1 MLKLSDFKMRPIS
14 GPIAAPSRPASGGAS
29 PRPARRPTA
38 AAGAVLGNNVK
49 SVDHA
54 ATHERNLSRFASK
67 WAAANILKN
76 HDAALS
82 KRLSHCGYVARQF
95 EVTLERKGDTGKAG
109 FDGLKTCASVW
120 CCPCCSPRI
129 SARRKDDLD
138 VLLSG
143 ARASGL
149 AVVMLT
155 LTARHDRQMKL
166 APFLDAL
173 KDAKRRFRQR
183 REWRGLKPVF
193 VGSVTATEVTHGR
206 NGWHPH
212 FHEIAVLD
220 CPPAAS
226 LSLIEGLRAA
236 WLACLHGVGLS
247 GNEAAFQVQ
256 SAQAAGAYV
265 AKFGAAEE
273 LALQGQKRGRNGSR
287 GPWQLLD
294 DARDGCARSAA
305 IWREYALAFRGRRQL
320 VWSPGLK
327 ARFNI
332 GETSDDEAAAEVD
345 PAPPAAE
352 VLRAWAGAGDRW
364 RSARR
369 RRVALVQAAE
379 AGSSLD
385 AAEYGPSDALRWQ
398 LRGGDAVLEPPE

>member
-1 MLKLSDFKMRPIS
+1 MS
-14 GPIAAPSRPASGGAS
+14 GVHGPHAAPVCPASGGAS
-29 PRPARRPTA
+29 PRPAA
-38 AAGAVLGNNVK
+38 AVSAAVGAGVRNNVK
-49 SVDHA
+49 SVRHGEG
-54 ATHERNLSRFASK
+54 HERNLSRYASK
-67 WAAANILKN
+67 WSAANILKN

-129 SARRKDDLD
+129 SARRKDELD
-138 VLLSG
+138 MLMSG
-143 ARASGL
+143 ARAAGH

-155 LTARHDRQMKL
+155 LTARHDRRTAL

-173 KDAKRRFRQR
+173 KRAKQKLRRR
-183 REWRGLKPVF
+183 RDWASLPL
-193 VGSVTATEVTHGR
+193 VGSVTATETTHGR

-212 FHEIAVLD
+212 FHELLLLD
-220 CPPAAS
+220 AAPDQAAR
-226 LSLIEGLRAA
+226 LIEGLRSA
-236 WLACLHGVGLS
+236 WLTSLAAVGLD
-247 GNEAAFQVQ
+247 GEQAAFHVQ
-256 SAQAAGAYV
+256 DASAAGAYV

-273 LALQGQKRGRNGSR
+273 LALQGSKRGRNGSR

-327 ARFNI
+327 ARFGV

-352 VLRAWAGAGDRW
+352 VLRAWAGAGEPW

-369 RRVALVQAAE
+369 RRVALVHAAE
-379 AGSSLD
+379 TGGDLR
-385 AAEYGPSDALRWQ
+385 AAEYGLTDAERWRQ
-398 LRGGDAVLEPPE
+398 VGGESLIDPPD

>member
-1 MLKLSDFKMRPIS
+1 MSFDH
-14 GPIAAPSRPASGGAS
+14 GPMAPVYPAHGAGSSRPAAG
-29 PRPARRPTA
+29 RTA
-38 AAGAVLGNNVK
+38 AAGAALGNNVK

-54 ATHERNLSRFASK
+54 AAHERNLGRYAAK

-95 EVTLERKGDTGKAG
+95 EVTLERKSETGKAG

-129 SARRKDDLD
+129 SARRKDELD
-138 VLLSG
+138 VLLAG
-143 ARASGL
+143 ARSAGL

-155 LTARHDRQMKL
+155 LTARHDRHMRL

-173 KDAKRRFRQR
+173 KEAKRRLRQR

-193 VGSVTATEVTHGR
+193 VGSSTATEVTHGR

-212 FHEIAVLD
+212 FHEILVLD
-220 CPPAAS
+220 CPPADA
-226 LSLIEGLRAA
+226 LACIEGLRAA
-236 WLACLHGVGLS
+236 WLACLQGAGLS

-273 LALQGQKRGRNGSR
+273 LALQGEKRGRNGSR

-294 DARDGCARSAA
+294 DARDGDARAAA
-305 IWREYALAFRGRRQL
+305 IWTEYALAFRGRRQL

-327 ARFNI
+327 ARF
-332 GETSDDEAAAEVD
+332 GVAEVPDDEAASEVD
-345 PAPPAAE
+345 AAPPAAE
-352 VLRAWAGAGDRW
+352 VLRAWAGAGDAW

-369 RRVALVQAAE
+369 RRVALVHAAQV
-379 AGSSLD
+379 GGSLD
-385 AAEYGPSDALRWQ
+385 AAEYGLTDAERWRR
-398 LRGGDAVLEPPE
+398 LGGDSVLEPPE

>member
-1 MLKLSDFKMRPIS
+1 MTYDP
-14 GPIAAPSRPASGGAS
+14 GPSAAPFYPAPRAGSA
-29 PRPARRPTA
+29 RPARRPTA
-38 AAGAVLGNNVK
+38 AAGAPLGNNVK

-54 ATHERNLSRFASK
+54 ATHERNLSRYASK
-67 WAAANILKN
+67 WAAANILKI

-109 FDGLKTCASVW
+109 FAGLKTCASVW

-220 CPPAAS
+220 CPPAAA

-305 IWREYALAFRGRRQL
+305 IWREYALSFRGRRQL

-379 AGSSLD
+379 AGGSLD
-385 AAEYGPSDALRWQ
+385 AAEYGPTDALRWQ
-398 LRGGDAVLEPPE
+398 LRGGDAVLEPPD

>member
-1 MLKLSDFKMRPIS
+1 MLDSLQGHS
-14 GPIAAPSRPASGGAS
+14 APPVCPASGGAS
-29 PRPARRPTA
+29 LRSAGGGTA
-38 AAGAVLGNNVK
+38 AAGAALGNNVK

-54 ATHERNLSRFASK
+54 AAHERNLSRFASK

-82 KRLSHCGYVARQF
+82 KRLSHCGYVARSF
-95 EVTLERKGDTGKAG
+95 EVTLERKAETGAAG

-129 SARRKDDLD
+129 SARRKDELDL
-138 VLLSG
+138 LMSG
-143 ARASGL
+143 ARAEGH

-173 KDAKRRFRQR
+173 KLAKKRLRQR
-183 REWRGLKPVF
+183 REWRGLPF
-193 VGSVTATEVTHGR
+193 VGSVTATETTHGR

-212 FHEIAVLD
+212 FHEILLLD
-220 CPPAAS
+220 CLPADA
-226 LSLIEGLRAA
+226 LALVEGLRAA
-236 WLACLHGVGLS
+236 WLSCLAAFGLS
-247 GNEAAFQVQ
+247 GADAAFQVQ

-273 LALQGQKRGRNGSR
+273 LALQGSKRGRNGSR
-287 GPWQLLD
+287 GPWQLLN
-294 DARDGCARSAA
+294 DARDGDAQAA
-305 IWREYALAFRGRRQL
+305 AVWAEYALAFRGRRQL
-320 VWSPGLK
+320 VWSRGLK
-327 ARFNI
+327 ARFGV

-352 VLRAWAGAGDRW
+352 VLRAWAGAGEPW
-364 RSARR
+364 RAARR
-369 RRVALVQAAE
+369 RRVALVHAAE
-379 AGSSLD
+379 TGGDLR
-385 AAEYGPSDALRWQ
+385 AAEYGLTDAERWRR
-398 LRGGDAVLEPPE
+398 LGGESLIDPPD

>member
-1 MLKLSDFKMRPIS
+1 MRPIS
-14 GPIAAPSRPASGGAS
+14 GPIAAPVYPAPRAGS

-129 SARRKDDLD
+129 SARRKDELD

-173 KDAKRRFRQR
+173 KGAKRRFRQR

-220 CPPAAS
+220 CPPAAA

-247 GNEAAFQVQ
+247 GNDAAFQVQ

-273 LALQGQKRGRNGSR
+273 LALQGEKRGRNGSR
-287 GPWQLLD
+287 GVWQLLD

-327 ARFNI
+327 ARFGV

-385 AAEYGPSDALRWQ
+385 AAEYGPTDALRWQ

>member
-1 MLKLSDFKMRPIS
+1 MQTHP
-14 GPIAAPSRPASGGAS
+14 GPFAAPVHPAPGGAS
-29 PRPARRPTA
+29 PRPRRSARPAPGA
-38 AAGAVLGNNVK
+38 ALGNNVK

-54 ATHERNLSRFASK
+54 AAHERNLSRYASK
-67 WAAANILKN
+67 WAAANLLKN

-149 AVVMLT
+149 SVVMLT

-220 CPPAAS
+220 CPPAAA
-226 LSLIEGLRAA
+226 LAFIEGLRAA
-236 WLACLHGVGLS
+236 WLACLQGVGLS

-273 LALQGQKRGRNGSR
+273 LALQGSKRGRNGSR

-294 DARDGCARSAA
+294 DARDGDARAAA
-305 IWREYALAFRGRRQL
+305 IWLEYALAFRGRRQL

-327 ARFNI
+327 ARFGV

-369 RRVALVQAAE
+369 RRVALVQAAQ
-379 AGSSLD
+379 AVACLD
-385 AAEYGPSDALRWQ
+385 AAEFGLTDAERWRR
-398 LRGGDAVLEPPE
+398 LGGESVLEAPD